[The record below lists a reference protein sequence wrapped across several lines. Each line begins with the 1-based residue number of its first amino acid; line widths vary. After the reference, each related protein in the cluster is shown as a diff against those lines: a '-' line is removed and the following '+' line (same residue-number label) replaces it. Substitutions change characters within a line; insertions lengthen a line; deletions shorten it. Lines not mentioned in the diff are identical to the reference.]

1 MIFSGRFY
9 DWNQKNIFAL
19 ETMQNSL
26 TKNNQRVLE
35 SFRKARSGG
44 VVTRVFLF
52 KKVRSV
58 PADSI
63 RGLWRLC
70 LRFCAMQSSLID
82 LWLSMEID

>member
-44 VVTRVFLF
+44 VVTRVFYL
-52 KKVRSV
+52 KRSGV
-58 PADSI
+58 YRQTLLGGCGACVC
-63 RGLWRLC
+63 GFVQCNLV
-70 LRFCAMQSSLID
+70 
-82 LWLSMEID
+82 